1 MNIGRS
7 DDEAILRELND
18 AYLHSD
24 QNSDVARYDE
34 FLAEDFTASLPD
46 LVFRDRQEFLD
57 LIAKPRPF
65 QDLALLGVRVRI
77 LGDVAL
83 LHGRVSYTTTHDHA
97 KREALYTDTYQRRD
111 GRWLCVAGEVVAQG
125 E

>member
-1 MNIGRS
+1 MNAGRS

-46 LVFRDRQEFLD
+46 LVFRNRQEFLD
-57 LIAKPRPF
+57 LIAQPRPF
-65 QDLALLGVRVRI
+65 RDLTLLGLRVRI

-83 LHGRVSYTTTHDHA
+83 LHGRVSYTTANDHTQ
-97 KREALYTDTYQRRD
+97 REALYTDTYQRRD

-125 E
+125 D